1 MFQGTSFVTLD
12 AKGRLSVPVRHRG
25 ELTGEAGDIVATRH
39 PDGCLVLYPSVL
51 WSEKRAQL
59 MRQPHSA
66 RALVRLVLGSAVEL
80 KLDAAGRIL
89 IPVELRRLAGLERD
103 AALVGVGTH
112 LEVWNAAALAAREA
126 EDLAAGLEAADFA
139 F

>member
-1 MFQGTSFVTLD
+1 MFQGTSLVTLD
-12 AKGRLSVPVRHRG
+12 AKGRLSVPVRHR
-25 ELTGEAGDIVATRH
+25 EALAADAGDIVATRH
-39 PDGCLVLYPSVL
+39 PDGCLVLYPSAL

-59 MRQPHSA
+59 MRQPHAA
-66 RALVRLVLGSAVEL
+66 RALVRFVLGSAVEL

-89 IPVELRRLAGLERD
+89 IPIELRRLAGLERD

-112 LEVWNAAALAAREA
+112 LEVWNAATLAAREA